1 MSNLSSTTRTYTPN
15 NLNNLNRVSQSHP
28 EFYGTRCNIG
38 EDNTKYLYTGA
49 E

>member
-1 MSNLSSTTRTYTPN
+1 MSNLSSTTRTYTP
-15 NLNNLNRVSQSHP
+15 NNLNRVSQSHP